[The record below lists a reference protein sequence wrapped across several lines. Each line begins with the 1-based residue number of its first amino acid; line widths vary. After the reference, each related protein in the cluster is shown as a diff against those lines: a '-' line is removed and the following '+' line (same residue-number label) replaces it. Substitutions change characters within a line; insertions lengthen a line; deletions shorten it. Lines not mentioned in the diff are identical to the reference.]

1 MRKPLGEIPVDYPQ
15 DARLIPEMSTTFESG
30 SKQPFKFGLTNG
42 RTAAVK
48 FAAPAARG
56 TGANGARG
64 TVTNGPAAAG
74 TITLQ
79 SEQAYLEAGQ
89 KCYVQLWARASGK
102 DSTLTAYFFKADS
115 AGTIMEKGQKRLAVF
130 DASKHSSD
138 GAIAE
143 DQTMNLKEGH
153 YCLNLMGPVEV
164 RDDGSYALQLD
175 LGSAKAGATIDIDD
189 VEVYCV

>member
-1 MRKPLGEIPVDYPQ
+1 
-15 DARLIPEMSTTFESG
+15 MSTTFEAG
-30 SKQPFKFGLTNG
+30 SKQPFKLGLTNG
-42 RTAAVK
+42 HTAAVK

-56 TGANGARG
+56 TGANGARV
-64 TVTNGPAAAG
+64 TVANGPAAAG

-79 SEQAYLEAGQ
+79 SEQAYLKAGQ

-102 DSTLTAYFFKADS
+102 DSTLTAVFIKADA
-115 AGTIMEKGQKRLAVF
+115 AGTVMEKGQKRMAVF
-130 DASKHSSD
+130 DASKHRSD
-138 GAIAE
+138 GAIIE
-143 DQTMNLKEGH
+143 DQTMNLVEGS

-164 RDDGSYALQLD
+164 KEGGSYALQLD